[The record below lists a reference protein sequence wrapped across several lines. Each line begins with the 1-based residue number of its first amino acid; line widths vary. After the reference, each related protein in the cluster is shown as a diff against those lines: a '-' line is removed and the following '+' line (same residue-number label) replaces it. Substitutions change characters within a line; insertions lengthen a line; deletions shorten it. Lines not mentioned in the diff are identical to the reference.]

1 MLSRRYLAMWCAVLL
16 LVAAAAL
23 ASFHVLSGLWIAIP
37 AALVALGLYDL
48 NQDRHAIL
56 RNYPLWG
63 HFRFLFEFIRPEIRQ
78 YFVEDDTDE
87 KPFSRAQRSLVY
99 QRAKNVADNRP
110 YGTELNVKAVAH
122 EWISHS
128 LAPTRLPNHD
138 FRIRV
143 GATRAQPYDISI
155 FNISAMSFGSLS
167 ANAIRAL
174 NLGAKKG
181 GFAHDTG
188 EGSLSKYHRE
198 HGGDI
203 IWEIASGYFGCRND
217 DGTFN
222 PDKFAKQ
229 AADPQ
234 VKMIEIKLSQGAKPG
249 HGGVLPAAKI
259 TPEIAETRGVPM
271 GKDCISP
278 ATHSEFS
285 TPRGLLEFV
294 ERLRT
299 LSGGKPTG
307 FKLCIGHPWE
317 FFGIAKAMLETGIVP
332 DFIVVDGA
340 EGGTGAA
347 PLEFTDHVGVPLQ
360 EGLLL
365 VHNTLVGIGLR
376 DRVKI
381 GASGKIITAFDI
393 ARTLAI
399 GADWVNS
406 ARGFMFAVG
415 CIQAQHCL
423 PDRCRDAG
431 SGASARARRARQ
443 GRARL
448 QLPPQ
453 YAARAAG
460 ARAGGRAVASV
471 GAACASHR
479 AARVAARGPA
489 DVAAAEI
496 SEARRAARRQHVRL
510 YAVRQVVADCAQR
523 FVHARRN
530 GLRVD
535 RLTRARAAIGGGPS
549 SRSGQKKAPLRGRF
563 RVCGIRPAGQPC
575 GSVSA
580 ND

>member
-1 MLSRRYLAMWCAVLL
+1 MFARRYLAMWCATLALVLL
-16 LVAAAAL
+16 IVL
-23 ASFHVLSGLWIAIP
+23 ASAHLIAWPWCLIP
-37 AALVALGLYDL
+37 AAFVALGLYDL

-87 KPFSRAQRSLVY
+87 KPFSRAQRSVVY

-128 LAPTRLPNHD
+128 LAPTKLANHD

-143 GATRAQPYDISI
+143 GASRAQPYDISI

-167 ANAIRAL
+167 ANAIRSL

-222 PDKFAKQ
+222 PDKFARQ

-234 VKMIEIKLSQGAKPG
+234 VKMIEVKLSQGAKPG
-249 HGGVLPAAKI
+249 HGGVLPAAKV

-294 ERLRT
+294 ERLRK

-317 FFGIAKAMLETGIVP
+317 FFGIAKAMLETGILP

-376 DRVKI
+376 ERDQDRRERQDHHRLRHRAHAGDRRGLGEL
-381 GASGKIITAFDI
+381 GARLHVRG
-393 ARTLAI
+393 RLHP
-399 GADWVNS
+399 GAELPY
-406 ARGFMFAVG
+406 RP
-415 CIQAQHCL
+415 L
-423 PDRCRDAG
+423 PDRRRHAG
-431 SGASARARRARQ
+431 PGAPARAGGARQ

-453 YAARAAG
+453 HAARAAG
-460 ARAGGRAVASV
+460 TGAGRRPRASAPSCARITSCSGS
-471 GAACASHR
+471 
-479 AARVAARGPA
+479 
-489 DVAAAEI
+489 
-496 SEARRAARRQHVRL
+496 RR
-510 YAVRQVVADCAQR
+510 
-523 FVHARRN
+523 
-530 GLRVD
+530 
-535 RLTRARAAIGGGPS
+535 T
-549 SRSGQKKAPLRGRF
+549 RSG
-563 RVCGIRPAGQPC
+563 
-575 GSVSA
+575 
-580 ND
+580 